1 MRVAPFFILAA
12 ALTFAASAQAQT
24 STTSTATTQTTTTQ
38 TTNAAPKAPTRT
50 SSAKPKRTRIEIV
63 QRSYLDAG
71 TVVKP
76 GSKSYLDYALPASV
90 RYPTNGPGF
99 YDVVPQSASLPR
111 QFDLPGF

>member
-1 MRVAPFFILAA
+1 MRVAPFFVLAA

-24 STTSTATTQTTTTQ
+24 STTPATTAPQTTT
-38 TTNAAPKAPTRT
+38 AAPKAPART
-50 SSAKPKRTRIEIV
+50 ASAKSASPKRTRIEIV